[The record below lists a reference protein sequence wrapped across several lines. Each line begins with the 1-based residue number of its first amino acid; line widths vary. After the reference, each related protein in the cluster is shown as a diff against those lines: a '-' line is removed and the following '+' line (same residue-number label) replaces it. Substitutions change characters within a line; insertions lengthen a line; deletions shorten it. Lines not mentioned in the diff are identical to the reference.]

1 MRDEGV
7 NGGWAVGVTC
17 EFGGLGI
24 SARMLPHEVAYEI
37 IGITR
42 PAGG

>member
-1 MRDEGV
+1 M
-7 NGGWAVGVTC
+7 NGGLAVGVTC

-24 SARMLPHEVAYEI
+24 SARMLPHEVVYEI
-37 IGITR
+37 IGMTQ